1 VHALRERPGL
11 EVTGETAIAID
22 VSQQLLDSLPLYLG
36 LVVGFA
42 FLLLLVVFRSVLIPL
57 KATISFL
64 LSLGATLGCTVA
76 VFQWGRLGSVFGVD
90 PAAPLLSFLPIL
102 VIGVLFG
109 LSMDYEM
116 FLVTGMREEHAH
128 GAEAHTA
135 VVAGFGQGAR
145 VVTAAALI
153 MIGVF
158 GNGTFTGGPTI
169 KAVAFAL
176 AVGVLMDAFV
186 VRMTLVPAAMM
197 LFGRAAW
204 WFPRWLDR
212 ITPRADIEGA
222 ALHRPVAA
230 DIGDIPDDRPAD
242 FPVGRK
248 SELHTAGRDAGQM

>member
-1 VHALRERPGL
+1 
-11 EVTGETAIAID
+11 
-22 VSQQLLDSLPLYLG
+22 
-36 LVVGFA
+36 
-42 FLLLLVVFRSVLIPL
+42 
-57 KATISFL
+57 
-64 LSLGATLGCTVA
+64 
-76 VFQWGRLGSVFGVD
+76 VFGVE

-116 FLVTGMREEHAH
+116 FLVTGMREQHAH

-169 KAVAFAL
+169 KAIAFAL

-204 WFPRWLDR
+204 WFPRWLER
-212 ITPRADIEGA
+212 ATPHVDIEGSAVRHLAEPVRA
-222 ALHRPVAA
+222 AGA
-230 DIGDIPDDRPAD
+230 IGGIPDVPPAEI
-242 FPVGRK
+242 PVGRK
-248 SELHTAGRDAGQM
+248 SQLHTAGRDAGQM